1 MEKLHIWGSP
11 AWILENLMFCKC
23 LGESSI
29 IISCGN
35 AGHVY
40 KGFVLTVFFFF
51 SVSNIIPF
59 WVGKWAVTIV
69 RALSL
74 SPAQQSGFNS
84 CAWHQS
90 NVVDCC
96 FLLVLILAPRTL
108 FPYALLFLPLQILTL
123 KIPNSTWR
131 AAPWKGH
138 YLSTIPI
145 DLHHL
150 FLPFFF
156 FFFLIFRSFKQ
167 HSDRHW
173 QSQHMFWKAKPPFL
187 DQNV

>member
-1 MEKLHIWGSP
+1 M
-11 AWILENLMFCKC
+11 
-23 LGESSI
+23 
-29 IISCGN
+29 
-35 AGHVY
+35 
-40 KGFVLTVFFFF
+40 LTVFFFF

-156 FFFLIFRSFKQ
+156 FYFFKIFRSFKQ
-167 HSDRHW
+167 LSDRHW

>member
-1 MEKLHIWGSP
+1 MCIRGILYLLVTLQLHVNG
-11 AWILENLMFCKC
+11 LL
-23 LGESSI
+23 
-29 IISCGN
+29 
-35 AGHVY
+35 
-40 KGFVLTVFFFF
+40 FFF

-156 FFFLIFRSFKQ
+156 FFFKYSGASSNFQTDTDRVSICFEKPSHLSWIKMYRS
-167 HSDRHW
+167 ST
-173 QSQHMFWKAKPPFL
+173 AVL
-187 DQNV
+187 